1 MAIIDPGS
9 SLVPS
14 SFSSSQTT
22 MLPAG
27 LVLFVLSSLCSVGK
41 TSPVQLPLALS
52 PGTRQSD
59 MYYRPDSAESTACHR
74 RKPKKEKERGGPYGL
89 PYGDCDSP
97 FTLTNF
103 TLDFLEKHWAKEVDF
118 VIWTGDSAR
127 HDNDREI
134 PRTPDEIYEL
144 NRAMAHRMNEVFTSR
159 GIPVVPTLGNNDVW
173 RPNSIT
179 NEFSSIWRTFI
190 PFESF
195 QVFQR
200 GGYYSVEVIPNEV
213 AVISLNTMY
222 FYDSNKA
229 VGGCEYGDE
238 NDPGNLQFDWL
249 EVQLDRYRE
258 RGLQVW
264 VSGHVPP
271 SPGNYFPGCFV
282 RYADLALRYQ
292 DTILGHL
299 FGHMNVDHFFF
310 LESEDTILPDEDL
323 GATRRKDEIDEQSH
337 SSLAEVLFG
346 DFSALPKKAKM
357 DLDEYAI
364 INVGPSVVPNP
375 YLPTFRVYAYNA
387 TGKANTEDEGMDGMK
402 KKKKEKKKEP
412 KRKHGHRHP
421 GRETKIDCKKKA
433 NRSTWACRPE
443 KPHYASKNSPSRH
456 NTRWTPLGYAQYWLP
471 GLADISKNIKPKFKL
486 EYTTMSKSEVRRLFP
501 MKELPKSLRNDD
513 GGDDGAEVA
522 KKGRK
527 YTPYELSDLT
537 IGSYLSL
544 ARRLGDS
551 KEGRVRALF
560 RRHSSSSTAFST
572 DLASPAD
579 SPPSAHALASS
590 AVAGHPG
597 SLKSSTSG
605 LRQTH
610 IRAARAAT
618 SPYPRDAE
626 SVYSSSSENED
637 MSLFFSNP
645 SPPDYT
651 QMYIQSQHGSSVHAH
666 PHQHEHISTIGQFGR
681 MTLGPDHALEQLAA
695 NVRAA
700 TTTSASDRA
709 KQIFVQAW
717 LNANYAPYPDG
728 NVPRQGLYLSYRRVC
743 DQYGIPHI
751 NTATLGKAI
760 RLCFPAIKTRRLGV
774 RGNSK
779 YHYCGIRP
787 TTATEIEWL
796 QDYVRKSNS
805 AAAVSKQNVSGT
817 GQGAKAGEDHSE
829 DDDDEDG
836 SEGAAPSTSGSKRN
850 SLTINNGMKSPSLIH
865 MDTDKT
871 PTTNTL
877 LSQAQASQRASF
889 PPHAT
894 IRRHTLGADPLT
906 GAAIVPGSHAPSPPT
921 ASAAAFIG
929 PVSIRSVRELP
940 GFPDIEE
947 ALGPDPSSPHGI
959 AARDVWR
966 WFEDHLNAL
975 LDSVRNYRFDQFEMN
990 LRSFWSSLSGDHRE
1004 VVHAPAVAGLMAK
1017 ADALV
1022 YNEILEILRSQMLS
1036 PIPPQ
1041 ALTSLRQLADKM
1053 EKILLL
1059 ALENYGNTFV
1069 EPKVELGARF
1079 GHLVLRFLDIFQVT
1093 QALSTVLT
1101 NPKQLADMRRSWQLI
1116 DFESV
1121 RNQSALVCNCRHE
1134 DLVQLLEVD
1143 FVALLNN
1150 ISKSTEPV
1158 GEVMAWAD
1166 NVCVRLMGAPRGPV
1180 TGVEERSTLSSRSI
1194 LIRWGYVT
1202 SQIMRDLTIRSDPAF
1217 GAFQIL
1223 KLFLDDW
1230 IGLNVLRSVALST
1243 NSVAASVEP
1252 VIQQQLFTMSPMQGQ
1267 EQYVTGVT
1275 GPAGA
1280 SILNDTPTTSSMLA
1294 ALHDSFGGNG
1304 LDATGAFDSGMSMSF
1319 VDPSGVSHDAGMFG
1333 DYGSG
1338 NAFDVPAFT
1347 PQDLGLNS
1355 DAASVHSNASEH
1367 SQHSSP
1373 ETNLAVPVK
1382 DETGP

>member
-1 MAIIDPGS
+1 MNGALHMS
-9 SLVPS
+9 
-14 SFSSSQTT
+14 
-22 MLPAG
+22 MLP
-27 LVLFVLSSLCSVGK
+27 
-41 TSPVQLPLALS
+41 
-52 PGTRQSD
+52 
-59 MYYRPDSAESTACHR
+59 SAV
-74 RKPKKEKERGGPYGL
+74 
-89 PYGDCDSP
+89 P
-97 FTLTNF
+97 F
-103 TLDFLEKHWAKEVDF
+103 DFLPH
-118 VIWTGDSAR
+118 T
-127 HDNDREI
+127 
-134 PRTPDEIYEL
+134 
-144 NRAMAHRMNEVFTSR
+144 AHSR
-159 GIPVVPTLGNNDVW
+159 SGSV
-173 RPNSIT
+173 
-179 NEFSSIWRTFI
+179 SS
-190 PFESF
+190 
-195 QVFQR
+195 
-200 GGYYSVEVIPNEV
+200 
-213 AVISLNTMY
+213 
-222 FYDSNKA
+222 
-229 VGGCEYGDE
+229 
-238 NDPGNLQFDWL
+238 
-249 EVQLDRYRE
+249 
-258 RGLQVW
+258 
-264 VSGHVPP
+264 VS
-271 SPGNYFPGCFV
+271 
-282 RYADLALRYQ
+282 
-292 DTILGHL
+292 
-299 FGHMNVDHFFF
+299 
-310 LESEDTILPDEDL
+310 
-323 GATRRKDEIDEQSH
+323 SH
-337 SSLAEVLFG
+337 SSSRPPSAHGDMLAAQNTVQG
-346 DFSALPKKAKM
+346 MHGGIGAG
-357 DLDEYAI
+357 
-364 INVGPSVVPNP
+364 GPGPG
-375 YLPTFRVYAYNA
+375 A
-387 TGKANTEDEGMDGMK
+387 GMNM
-402 KKKKEKKKEP
+402 
-412 KRKHGHRHP
+412 
-421 GRETKIDCKKKA
+421 
-433 NRSTWACRPE
+433 
-443 KPHYASKNSPSRH
+443 
-456 NTRWTPLGYAQYWLP
+456 
-471 GLADISKNIKPKFKL
+471 
-486 EYTTMSKSEVRRLFP
+486 
-501 MKELPKSLRNDD
+501 
-513 GGDDGAEVA
+513 GDDLYRSAYA
-522 KKGRK
+522 
-527 YTPYELSDLT
+527 
-537 IGSYLSL
+537 
-544 ARRLGDS
+544 LGLKQAMPS
-551 KEGRVRALF
+551 HT
-560 RRHSSSSTAFST
+560 RHSSSSTAFST

-579 SPPSAHALASS
+579 SPPTQHALANP
-590 AVAGHPG
+590 A
-597 SLKSSTSG
+597 LKPQSG

-651 QMYIQSQHGSSVHAH
+651 QMYIQSQQGNPTHAH
-666 PHQHEHISTIGQFGR
+666 HQHQQDAFHAAGQFGR

-728 NVPRQGLYLSYRRVC
+728 NVPRQGLYFSYRRVC

-796 QDYVRKSNS
+796 QDYVRKSN
-805 AAAVSKQNVSGT
+805 AAANANKQGT
-817 GQGAKAGEDHSE
+817 AGGAGAGGKGGDDHSE
-829 DDDDEDG
+829 DDEDEDG

-850 SLTINNGMKSPSLIH
+850 SLTINNGMKSPTLIQ

-889 PPHAT
+889 PAHAP
-894 IRRHTLGADPLT
+894 IRRHPLGADPLT
-906 GAAIVPGSHAPSPPT
+906 LGGSSHAPSPPT
-921 ASAAAFIG
+921 ASAAAFMG
-929 PVSIRSVRELP
+929 PAQMRSVRELP

-947 ALGPDPSSPHGI
+947 ALGPDSSSPHGI

-975 LDSVRNYRFDQFEMN
+975 LDSVRNYRFDQFELN

-1022 YNEILEILRSQMLS
+1022 YNEILEILRLQMLS

-1101 NPKQLADMRRSWQLI
+1101 NQKQLSDMRRSWQSI

-1143 FVALLNN
+1143 FVALLNSL
-1150 ISKSTEPV
+1150 SKSAEPV

-1166 NVCVRLMGAPRGPV
+1166 NVCERLMGGNRGPNM
-1180 TGVEERSTLSSRSI
+1180 TGGVEERSTISSRSI

-1230 IGLNVLRSVALST
+1230 IALNVLRSVALST

-1252 VIQQQLFTMSPMQGQ
+1252 VIQQQLFTLSPMQGQ
-1267 EQYVTGVT
+1267 ENYNA
-1275 GPAGA
+1275 AGHGGA
-1280 SILNDTPTTSSMLA
+1280 HSILNDTPTTSSMLA
-1294 ALHDSFGGNG
+1294 ALHDSFGGSG
-1304 LDATGAFDSGMSMSF
+1304 LDAGAFDSSMSMNF
-1319 VDPSGVSHDAGMFG
+1319 VDPSSVSHDSGMFS
-1333 DYGSG
+1333 DYNSSS
-1338 NAFDVPAFT
+1338 AFDVPTFT

-1355 DAASVHSNASEH
+1355 DAASVHSSTSEH

-1373 ETNLAVPVK
+1373 EANLASAVPVSTPAPVK
-1382 DETGP
+1382 DESGP